1 MTRTDNWTKFRK
13 HNSLPDEIT
22 NYIISYILSEG
33 VVINVHWDFWTTDAS
48 DDVRACPILLAYG
61 GEGRFIG
68 NTCQNTNLINPNN

>member
-33 VVINVHWDFWTTDAS
+33 VVIKYMYMGTFGPLMHQMMLEPVPSFWRMEVKAGS
-48 DDVRACPILLAYG
+48 
-61 GEGRFIG
+61 
-68 NTCQNTNLINPNN
+68 